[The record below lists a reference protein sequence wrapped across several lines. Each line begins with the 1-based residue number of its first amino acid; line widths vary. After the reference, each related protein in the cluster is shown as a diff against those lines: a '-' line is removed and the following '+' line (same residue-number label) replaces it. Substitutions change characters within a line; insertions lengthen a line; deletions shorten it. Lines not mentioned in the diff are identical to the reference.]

1 MYKSIFNYF
10 QSPIEDSEL
19 SQYKIMA
26 ELNKYEEKF
35 RKYKLF
41 PELLQLYHI
50 DNILRSLYVKY
61 QPFNGSLSKGMKA
74 PVIDSAEPNI
84 VNSESETSDDT
95 EVFELITWAMS
106 LVQSAMDEGIAVYE
120 FVHDNIKI
128 EPAIS
133 IRSKKNEGYFII
145 PDNQN
150 NLLRIF
156 EYSSPIYASKKKS
169 AKSLKTKL
177 LIQVS
182 LNDVES
188 SILSS
193 GINLIERYGQMKN
206 VPIYFCNINLDLPF
220 KETVLPIA
228 KSVLLG
234 AIKEK

>member
-1 MYKSIFNYF
+1 MYKSILNYF

-26 ELNKYEEKF
+26 ELNKYENKF
-35 RKYKLF
+35 RRYKLF

-50 DNILRSLYVKY
+50 DNMLRSLYVKY

-74 PVIDSAEPNI
+74 PIIDSAETNI
-84 VNSESETSDDT
+84 VDSEGELSDNTD
-95 EVFELITWAMS
+95 VFELITWAMS

-128 EPAIS
+128 ESAIS

-156 EYSSPIYASKKKS
+156 EYSSPKYSSKKKP

-182 LNDVES
+182 LSDVES

-193 GINLIERYGQMKN
+193 GVNLIERYGEQIN
-206 VPIYFCNINLDLPF
+206 VPIYFCNVSLDLPF

-234 AIKEK
+234 IINDK

>member
-1 MYKSIFNYF
+1 
-10 QSPIEDSEL
+10 
-19 SQYKIMA
+19 MA
-26 ELNKYEEKF
+26 ELSTTKSPIPT
-35 RKYKLF
+35 L
-41 PELLQLYHI
+41 PLVGT
-50 DNILRSLYVKY
+50 SSTS
-61 QPFNGSLSKGMKA
+61 PNG
-74 PVIDSAEPNI
+74 PPPI
-84 VNSESETSDDT
+84 ES
-95 EVFELITWAMS
+95 
-106 LVQSAMDEGIAVYE
+106 
-120 FVHDNIKI
+120 
-128 EPAIS
+128 AIS

-193 GINLIERYGQMKN
+193 GINLIERYGEMKN
-206 VPIYFCNINLDLPF
+206 VPIYYCNINLDLPF
-220 KETVLPIA
+220 KETILPIA

-234 AIKEK
+234 VIKEK